1 MRHCRK
7 RPSRGDT
14 GDSGDKP
21 RRVLHPAGALPGGK
35 RVNIAPS
42 GPLSMSGVGEAFR
55 RVAAELRLWRRKLDF
70 RAILRVDQ
78 GCAGCQFNR
87 RPVLLEEISGVVVV
101 ERIYSNA
108 ACLPAVPVRN
118 LKMKNEANRFLVF
131 LVVIAAH
138 SVSPLFCVELGQFR
152 FANLPFVRR
161 DYGAGAAVGLDRA
174 RLQ

>member
-1 MRHCRK
+1 M
-7 RPSRGDT
+7 T
-14 GDSGDKP
+14 E
-21 RRVLHPAGALPGGK
+21 AT
-35 RVNIAPS
+35 
-42 GPLSMSGVGEAFR
+42 EAFR

-87 RPVLLEEISGVVVV
+87 RPVLPEEISGVVIVG
-101 ERIYSNA
+101 RIYSNA
-108 ACLPAVPVRN
+108 TGLPSVPIRN

-131 LVVIAAH
+131 LPEIAAH
-138 SVSPLFCVELGQFR
+138 SVSPLSCVELGQFR